1 MKINWQKTMYCNAV
15 ILWGAL
21 FVFLMDLLAMGRITK
36 YDEVWWP
43 FCYDLSEK
51 SRYLC
56 MANYDVVSIICVLA
70 GLVFLTYKLV
80 PVYKTRLLWMPLAGL
95 FIGIFVWPI
104 IQSLLYWLM

>member
-1 MKINWQKTMYCNAV
+1 MYCNAV

-21 FVFLMDLLAMGRITK
+21 FVFLMDLSAIGRITK

-56 MANYDVVSIICVLA
+56 MANYDV
-70 GLVFLTYKLV
+70 G
-80 PVYKTRLLWMPLAGL
+80 
-95 FIGIFVWPI
+95 FVTLGFSYEI
-104 IQSLLYWLM
+104 TA